1 MPLTR
6 KFIPNSQN
14 PRSLL
19 TRRSANLP
27 ALDDVRGA
35 FTLVSSQ
42 NIDDACSTFESLKSG
57 GTIKG
62 TYTCRGEESDPSS
75 TDAPQGNSKGNGGSS
90 GSSKSNST
98 SGAVSS
104 VQVAGATTFLGFAAL
119 LFGML

>member
-1 MPLTR
+1 LT
-6 KFIPNSQN
+6 NC
-14 PRSLL
+14 
-19 TRRSANLP
+19 SADLP

-42 NIDDACSTFESLKSG
+42 NIDDACSTFEGLKSG

-75 TDAPQGNSKGNGGSS
+75 TDAPEGNSKGNGGSS
-90 GSSKSNST
+90 GSSKGNSST
-98 SGAVSS
+98 GAASS